1 MTDKIELSEDKKTLF
16 VVDTINGGQYRKGFY
31 VASFSLFKDCTEMS
45 IQEES
50 DNYYKS
56 KLNKKEFQEFI
67 NELQNLAN
75 MMPDKIDDN
84 KEE

>member
-1 MTDKIELSEDKKTLF
+1 MTDKIELSEDKKTLYI
-16 VVDTINGGQYRKGFY
+16 VDTINGGHFY

-50 DNYYKS
+50 DNYYES
-56 KLNKKEFQEFI
+56 KLNKKEFQELI

-75 MMPDKIDDN
+75 MMPDEIDDD
-84 KEE
+84 EEE